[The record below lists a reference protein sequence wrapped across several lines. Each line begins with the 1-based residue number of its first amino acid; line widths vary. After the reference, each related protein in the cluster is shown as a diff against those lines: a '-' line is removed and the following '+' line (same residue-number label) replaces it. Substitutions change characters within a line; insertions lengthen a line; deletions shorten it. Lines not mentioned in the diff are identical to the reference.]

1 MKMECRMKMEKPTVL
16 VVDDYTQLSRLMAR
30 VLSSSFD
37 KVYTT
42 DDPKEAEQILKTH
55 KITHLLCDLYLG
67 ACSNLES
74 VSGIT
79 FVEFWRKRYSRIQRA
94 VIFTGADTT
103 RLKIPAEV
111 DAVVSKADGVQR
123 VVEVLL
129 NVKSKGK
136 RR

>member
-1 MKMECRMKMEKPTVL
+1 MEKPTVL
-16 VVDDYTQLSRLMAR
+16 VVDDYTQLTKVMAR

-67 ACSNLES
+67 VGNYMES

-79 FVEFWRKRYSRIQRA
+79 FIEFWRKRYSRIQRA
-94 VIFTGADTT
+94 VIFTGADTS

-111 DAVVSKADGVQR
+111 DAVVSKAEGVQH
-123 VVEVLL
+123 VVDVLL
-129 NVKSKGK
+129 NVSPKRK
-136 RR
+136 RRWKAENTFL